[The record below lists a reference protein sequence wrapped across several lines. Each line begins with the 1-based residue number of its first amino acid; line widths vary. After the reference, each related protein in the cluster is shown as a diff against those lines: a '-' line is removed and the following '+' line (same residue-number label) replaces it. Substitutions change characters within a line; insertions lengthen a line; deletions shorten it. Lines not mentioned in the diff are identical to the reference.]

1 MVLCVVVGCSKRFGR
16 DKDVSFY
23 RIPKIIRNRGEET
36 RMLSER
42 RRNGF
47 VAAISRGD
55 ITAEI
60 LNHDRVCSRHFL
72 SGSPASL
79 DDETNPDWLPS
90 LNLGHDK
97 VSEVKVKIAEDRW
110 K

>member
-1 MVLCVVVGCSKRFGR
+1 MILCIVVGCSKRSGR

-23 RIPKIIRNRGEET
+23 RIPKIIRNRGGET
-36 RMLSER
+36 RKLSEM

-47 VAAISRGD
+47 VAAVSRQD
-55 ITAEI
+55 ITVKI
-60 LNHDRVCSRHFL
+60 LYHDRICSQHFL
-72 SGSPASL
+72 SGISASL
-79 DDETNPDWLPS
+79 EDETNPDWLPS

-97 VSEVKVKIAEDRW
+97 VSKLAVEEAEDRW